1 MTGAWLFPLTA
12 ESLKD
17 GNGKRRLERG
27 LVRSDIRN
35 LVSVGKNLL
44 SLRMVYRGDDKNS
57 YLNKTITEMLGG
69 RCLTE

>member
-1 MTGAWLFPLTA
+1 MERGEW
-12 ESLKD
+12 
-17 GNGKRRLERG
+17 RRG

-44 SLRMVYRGDDKNS
+44 SRCVLYRGDDKNS
-57 YLNKTITEMLGG
+57 YLNTTITEMVDG